1 MNRLK
6 WFLLLEELL
15 ERSQPFL
22 MCVRPE
28 SRILEFFTLNS
39 ITGET
44 SVFSAENQGE
54 MFVIHPF
61 DQQENTHFY
70 GLDPIDT
77 FELFAVSEGAVQGEF
92 SLSPSDRQHYASMV
106 EKALVPLRKGEMK
119 KVVLSSRLSRPLS
132 SVLDLHLE
140 RLFQGNESSSFRY
153 LLQLEDGMC
162 WLGDTPETLL
172 VKNQQSISTMALAGT
187 RRKNEVALDAFTSK
201 EYEEQ
206 EVVVQELIERLNPLA
221 HDIEVFPRQQATAG
235 TLVHLKTVIT
245 AILPNQ
251 VSEQSVLDLLHP
263 TAAVCGFP
271 REAALK
277 WIDQEEPHDRELYA
291 GYLGFHSP
299 EHSSYYVNLR
309 CGRYSEGLFEFF
321 VGAGITVDS
330 DPLKEVDEIQAKTAT
345 MMRLFTES

>member
-1 MNRLK
+1 MKRLE
-6 WFLLLEELL
+6 WLLLLEEWL
-15 ERSQPFL
+15 EHPHPFL

-28 SRILEFFTLNS
+28 SRVLEFFRLRRAPDA
-39 ITGET
+39 T
-44 SVFSAENQGE
+44 SVSSAKNQDE

-61 DQQENTHFY
+61 DQEENAHFY
-70 GLDPIDT
+70 NLDPIDT
-77 FELFAVSEGAVQGEF
+77 FELLAESEDAVQGEI
-92 SLSPSDRQHYASMV
+92 SLSPSDRQRYASMV

-132 SVLDLHLE
+132 SVLDLRLE
-140 RLFQGNESSSFRY
+140 RLFHGNESSSFRY
-153 LLQLEDGMC
+153 LLQLEGGVC

-172 VKNQQSISTMALAGT
+172 VKKQQSISTMALAGT
-187 RRKNEVALDAFTSK
+187 RRKDKVALEAFTSK

-206 EVVVQELIERLNPLA
+206 EVVVQELIARLNPLA

-235 TLVHLKTVIT
+235 TLVHLKTVIDAT
-245 AILPNQ
+245 LPNQ

-271 REAALK
+271 REAALH
-277 WIDQEEPHDRELYA
+277 WISQEEPHDRELYA
-291 GYLGFHSP
+291 GYLGFHSY

-309 CGRYSEGLFEFF
+309 CGRYAEGLFEFF

-330 DPLKEVDEIQAKTAT
+330 DPQKEVDEIQAKTAT